1 MADEKVDFKGRRDS
15 ENLTKSPTD
24 ALLRNAGKGDP
35 EVIKYFLLLIAYLFI
50 LLFLINLF
58 SSVVSFILWIAIG
71 FAIYKLAEKYGQDIP
86 WISNALENLQNIGF
100 STSTED
106 SIDSEGDSIEPEE
119 EEIDTTNY
127 AEKFDEW
134 RVTKETV
141 SAPFVSAGDK
151 IRNFSFNSSGLYKV
165 RLWMLLIL
173 VPLLVWIIMWDIVS
187 WPFLIWFSFWFS
199 FEDATNLSRICSLIL
214 SYFIIIRIYSH
225 CTNNR
230 NLPINS
236 DMMSDFDDY
245 TVSHLFRFPT
255 DKNSLIL
262 TGKALLFDF
271 IGGYL
276 LLIFTSIY
284 AMQSYD
290 SISRF
295 SLEEF
300 KSEGYHSFIFTFL
313 AIAVFVPILE
323 ELMFR
328 GFVLD
333 LASESYGRWGSI
345 LISAILF
352 AIIHPLYILSVL
364 NAFWA
369 GLIYGYL
376 RITTNS
382 LWPPILLHS
391 LWNGHIILLAFY
403 S

>member
-151 IRNFSFNSSGLYKV
+151 IRNFSFNSENFYKI
-165 RLWMLLIL
+165 RLWIFLIL
-173 VPLLVWIIMWDIVS
+173 VPLLVWLIFWNLITLPFYIWYQIIGFTD
-187 WPFLIWFSFWFS
+187 FQA
-199 FEDATNLSRICSLIL
+199 DNLSSVSGLFL
-214 SYFIIIRIYSH
+214 SFFIIIRVYSH

-230 NLPINS
+230 SLPINTDALS
-236 DMMSDFDDY
+236 DYDNY
-245 TVSHLFRFPT
+245 VARHLFIQP
-255 DKNSLIL
+255 KKGSLLI
-262 TGKALLFDF
+262 TSKGLLFDF
-271 IGGYL
+271 LTGW
-276 LLIFTSIY
+276 LILISLYGFDGFGNISCVGATSVVLE
-284 AMQSYD
+284 SSD
-290 SISRF
+290 FF
-295 SLEEF
+295 SL
-300 KSEGYHSFIFTFL
+300 FTLMLFV
-313 AIAVFVPILE
+313 AVFVPVIE
-323 ELMFR
+323 ELLFR

-333 LASESYGRWGSI
+333 LASEAYGRWTAI
-345 LISAILF
+345 IISSILF
-352 AIIHPLYILSVL
+352 ALVHVDPLSII
-364 NAFWA
+364 NAFIG
-369 GLIYGYL
+369 GLIYGYV
-376 RITTNS
+376 RIRTGS
-382 LWPPILLHS
+382 LWPSIFLHS
-391 LWNGHIILLAFY
+391 MWNAHLYLLIIFC